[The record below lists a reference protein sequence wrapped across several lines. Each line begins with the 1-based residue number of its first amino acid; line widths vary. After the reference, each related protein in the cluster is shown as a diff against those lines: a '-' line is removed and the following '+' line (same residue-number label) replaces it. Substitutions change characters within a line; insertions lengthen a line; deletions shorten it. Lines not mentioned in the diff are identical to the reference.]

1 MKADKTLAK
10 LSTMAIENR
19 RRVLAMKLPPAEQT
33 LRGSLLERYVT
44 CGKPDCKCAR
54 GERHGPSWYL
64 TTTLGPGRTTGA
76 VVPEEQFQQV
86 RLWVENFQRMKRDLE
101 SISAI
106 NRELLRRARQG
117 SSKKS
122 KNKKG

>member
-1 MKADKTLAK
+1 
-10 LSTMAIENR
+10 
-19 RRVLAMKLPPAEQT
+19 
-33 LRGSLLERYVT
+33 
-44 CGKPDCKCAR
+44 
-54 GERHGPSWYL
+54 
-64 TTTLGPGRTTGA
+64 
-76 VVPEEQFQQV
+76 VVPEEQFPQV

>member
-1 MKADKTLAK
+1 
-10 LSTMAIENR
+10 MAIENR